1 MKKIIA
7 LFIVVVIVFA
17 AWFGGWFYGAIQIDQ
32 AIAGLAT
39 ADGETEP
46 KVTCSKESV
55 TGFPF
60 RFDITCENA
69 TVVDGD
75 VTATV
80 GGIKVTFLIYN
91 PTQAKFSALS
101 PISLNDAY
109 SGAQSRIAFTGAEG
123 SAHVTSGDFW
133 KGLQGEGWRIER
145 ISIVADG
152 VDWVDTVVGETPVLS
167 SKHVEAH
174 LLDVPERHDKTA
186 HTQVLASYVSLAD
199 VAAPAYGITGGE
211 ASLETELSG
220 LPDDL
225 RVWGADDVMARWRDA
240 GGQVKIVGLRGTA
253 GADFVESSG
262 TLALDSSSRVDGQ
275 VTLKSKGLVERIGD
289 TIPPDWKNILLGG
302 QAPDGSYTQTMT
314 IRAGIVLVG
323 LLPVAMIPPLL

>member
-7 LFIVVVIVFA
+7 LFVVVVIVFA
-17 AWFGGWFYGAIQIDQ
+17 VWFGGWFYGAGQIDQ
-32 AIAGLAT
+32 AIASLAGGN
-39 ADGETEP
+39 GESEP
-46 KVTCSKESV
+46 KITCDKHSV
-55 TGFPF
+55 SGFPF

-69 TVVDGD
+69 IIVDGD
-75 VTATV
+75 VTTTV
-80 GGIKVTFLIYN
+80 GGVKVTFLIYN

-101 PISLNDAY
+101 PITIADAY
-109 SGAQSRIAFTGAEG
+109 SGAQSSIAFTGAEG

-133 KGLQGEGWRIER
+133 KGLQGEGWRIQR

-152 VDWVDTVVGETPVLS
+152 VDWVDTVVGASPVMS

-174 LLDVPERHDKTA
+174 LLDVPERHDKAA
-186 HTQVLASYVSLAD
+186 HTQVLASYVSLAG
-199 VAAPAYGITGGE
+199 VTAPAYGITGGE

-225 RVWGADDVMARWRDA
+225 RGWGAADMMSSWRDA
-240 GGQVKIVGLRGTA
+240 GGQLKIVGLKGTA
-253 GADFVESSG
+253 GGDFVESSG
-262 TLALDSSSRVDGQ
+262 TLALDSSSRLDGQ

-289 TIPPDWKNILLGG
+289 LIPPELKSVMLGG
-302 QAPDGSYTQTMT
+302 EASDGSYTQTMT